1 MNAMNA
7 KTALPRLAAAVGASS
22 IGAYLL
28 SAQTQ
33 CERASPTPIPSD
45 DHVPSS
51 TTSNQNSRLIFMG
64 SGSSTGCPRPLC
76 PMIFKSGTEKT
87 TVTPELKRMRQQMEP
102 WCKVS
107 SMAIDG
113 DPKQNKN
120 YRNNPSL
127 LISQC
132 DDSTGNCKNVIID
145 VGKTFREGALRW
157 FPERG
162 ITSLDAIVLTH
173 GHMDAVAGL
182 DDVRGFQKYE
192 GTAPV
197 KHGRPKS
204 VPVPVHL
211 SQSCLD
217 DVADRFPWLFP
228 NQQPP
233 KEKEPSDKPTVERHV
248 ASFDVQV
255 FQSFKPFEVEGL
267 TIVPLPVMHG
277 EDLVSFGFTF
287 CVGGKT
293 VVYLSDI
300 SRMLPE
306 TLEYIHTKLPEVDIL
321 VLDSL
326 LPVGDNP
333 VHFSLEQAM
342 ELAKQIRPKQ
352 TYLLGMSCDSFP
364 PHDEMNE
371 TLKRDYG
378 NVQFAHD
385 GLELDLSGEEEVKS
399 SKAMKSEHLETKAKR

>member
-22 IGAYLL
+22 VGAYLF

-33 CERASPTPIPSD
+33 CERASPSPSD
-45 DHVPSS
+45 DAPSASS
-51 TTSNQNSRLIFMG
+51 TTLKQHSRLIFMG

-76 PMIFKSGTEKT
+76 PMVFKSGLDKT
-87 TVTPELKRMRQQMEP
+87 ATPELKRMRQQMEP

-132 DDSTGNCKNVIID
+132 DATGNCKNVIID

-173 GHMDAVAGL
+173 EHMDAVAGL

-192 GTAPV
+192 DTAPV
-197 KHGRPKS
+197 KYGRPKA

-211 SQSCLD
+211 SQSCLN
-217 DVADRFPWLFP
+217 DVAERFPWLFP
-228 NQQPP
+228 NQQQP
-233 KEKEPSDKPTVERHV
+233 KAKEPSDKPVVERHV

-255 FQSFKPFEVEGL
+255 FESFKPFQVEGL

-326 LPVGDNP
+326 LPVGENP
-333 VHFSLEQAM
+333 VHFSLEKAVD
-342 ELAKQIRPKQ
+342 LAKQIRPRQ
-352 TYLLGMSCDSFP
+352 TYLMGMNCDSFP

-371 TLKRDYG
+371 TLRKDYG

-385 GLELDLSGEEEVKS
+385 GLELDLS
-399 SKAMKSEHLETKAKR
+399 LEKE